1 MDDVK
6 NKQRLY
12 KDKEILMDD
21 KWQEDYL
28 SRLGDFV
35 IKMLDTADNIPEF
48 LAKNRNFAPTDL
60 LSAEERAELLKD
72 REN

>member
-1 MDDVK
+1 MDNFNNQK
-6 NKQRLY
+6 RLY
-12 KDKEILMDD
+12 KGEEILMDD

-35 IKMLDTADNIPEF
+35 IKMLDTADNVPEF
-48 LAKNRNFAPTDL
+48 LAKNPNFAPADL